1 MKYCYVLKN
10 TQNTITWVFARFGS
24 VLGNLKVVLALAA
37 WKILPANIS
46 SFLAAFWRN
55 PALVDAC
62 CVVSG
67 RRGQLK
73 AEEGCGPQQLA
84 QWRDAGVALH
94 SEDLCGPAHLRQCCL
109 LEQEPEVHRPQRWQ
123 L

>member
-1 MKYCYVLKN
+1 MKYCSLFVDYRNLVPYYVLKN

-55 PALVDAC
+55 PALVD
-62 CVVSG
+62 
-67 RRGQLK
+67 
-73 AEEGCGPQQLA
+73 P
-84 QWRDAGVALH
+84 
-94 SEDLCGPAHLRQCCL
+94 
-109 LEQEPEVHRPQRWQ
+109 
-123 L
+123 